1 MRGAEGGGEDE
12 RGGREGA
19 DDKYKMGGRACE
31 DKERGYEVNGDHRV
45 LLRVH
50 DSLTLLAL

>member
-1 MRGAEGGGEDE
+1 
-12 RGGREGA
+12 
-19 DDKYKMGGRACE
+19 MGGRVSE
-31 DKERGYEVNGDHRV
+31 DKEIGYKVNRDHRV

>member
-1 MRGAEGGGEDE
+1 MRGREGGGEDE

-19 DDKYKMGGRACE
+19 DDRYKMGGRVSE
-31 DKERGYEVNGDHRV
+31 DKERGYEINRDHRV

>member
-1 MRGAEGGGEDE
+1 MKGV
-12 RGGREGA
+12 GGRGV
-19 DDKYKMGGRACE
+19 DDRYKMGGRVSE
-31 DKERGYEVNGDHRV
+31 DKERGYEINRGHQV

>member
-1 MRGAEGGGEDE
+1 
-12 RGGREGA
+12 
-19 DDKYKMGGRACE
+19 MGGRVSE
-31 DKERGYEVNGDHRV
+31 DKERGYEINRDHRV